1 MFYLR
6 LKQINLLSG
15 FFQLMSFSMIYL
27 KGLGIGAEMLKRLS
41 QVCITFSI
49 GILYVI
55 IFFIK
60 YYLTGCKLDNLSH
73 LLNKTSKSLFFIP
86 IKIDLQIR

>member
-1 MFYLR
+1 MSYL
-6 LKQINLLSG
+6 LKIKANELKWI
-15 FFQLMSFSMIYL
+15 FFQLMSFFIIYL

-60 YYLTGCKLDNLSH
+60 YYLTGCKLDNFSH
-73 LLNKTSKSLFFIP
+73 LLNISSKHTFYSN
-86 IKIDLQIR
+86 